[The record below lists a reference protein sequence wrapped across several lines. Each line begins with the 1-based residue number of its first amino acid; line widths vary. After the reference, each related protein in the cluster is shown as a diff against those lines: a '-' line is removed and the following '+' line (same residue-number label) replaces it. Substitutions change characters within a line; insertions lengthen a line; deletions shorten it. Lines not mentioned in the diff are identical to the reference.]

1 MQLGPES
8 DLERLRKFNNEVAQE
23 RLTSLDRS
31 LLVRAKDGVLT
42 LPACADH
49 ALLRCGV
56 LISSPMFFE

>member
-8 DLERLRKFNNEVAQE
+8 DLERLRKLNNEVAQE

-42 LPACADH
+42 LPASADH